1 MSNYTLFDCVYRT
14 MREMGTLIE
23 GTATGGST
31 ANVADTVDRTEADDT
46 YNGGTI
52 LVTYDAGGAG
62 AAPQGE
68 YDQVSDFA
76 NTGGVITARTGW
88 TAAVAAGDRYAIAK
102 KKYSLAWVKQCI
114 NRALQNLGEIPVT
127 DTTTIETADSQ
138 TEYSLPATPLNLR
151 EVYIQNDNDDSNDN
165 RWTLLHNWKEGVTA
179 TGTANLL
186 ILPYQPVSGYAIKL
200 VYGAN
205 HPELVNASDKLS
217 EEVPIERVVYAAA
230 SIALMDK
237 AIRIDPMIM
246 TRINNLDDKDAKAA
260 AYHPIRNLPP
270 ETARIILSYDFT
282 DRVIEDEPNKVYL

>member
-1 MSNYTLFDCVYRT
+1 MSNYTLFDLVYRT

-31 ANVADTVDRTEADDT
+31 STVADTVDRTEADDT

-76 NTGGVITARTGW
+76 NTSGVISARTGW
-88 TAAVAAGDRYAIAK
+88 TVAVAAGDRYAVAK

-114 NRALQNLGEIPVT
+114 NRALQNLGEVPVT
-127 DTTTIETADSQ
+127 DTTTITTADGQ
-138 TEYSLPATPLNLR
+138 TEYSLPATPLDLR
-151 EVYIQNDNDDSNDN
+151 EVYIQNNNDDSDDN
-165 RWTLLHNWKEGVTA
+165 QWTPLHNCKEGVTA

-260 AYHPIRNLPP
+260 AFSPIRNLPAK
-270 ETARIILSYDFT
+270 TARIILAYDFT